1 MVTIVLELLLV
12 TLLVVTSVW
21 CVLVHRRLAALRA
34 DRAALGAFVDALD
47 AATARAERTVHEMKS
62 AGAAATAAVEA
73 QEATLERRREEL
85 DRLVEAAQRMAR
97 RLDELLGRSAR
108 LAAELRTRKD
118 MEVTP
123 AAASAREP
131 GPIGPSETKADEAA
145 ARPARTVDA
154 LLEALQKLR

>member
-21 CVLVHRRLAALRA
+21 CVLVYRRLAALKA

-47 AATARAERTVHEMKS
+47 AATARAERTVHEMRS
-62 AGAAATAAVEA
+62 AGAAVTAAVEA
-73 QEATLERRREEL
+73 HEAALEKRREEL
-85 DRLVEAAQRMAR
+85 DRLVEAAQRMSR

-108 LAAELRTRKD
+108 LAAEFRTRKD
-118 MEVTP
+118 MLVSAAGASPREP
-123 AAASAREP
+123 AASAPPEP
-131 GPIGPSETKADEAA
+131 VAEEAS

>member
-62 AGAAATAAVEA
+62 AGAAATATIEA
-73 QEATLERRREEL
+73 QEAALEKRREEL

-118 MEVTP
+118 MQAAP
-123 AAASAREP
+123 ANGSPREA
-131 GPIGPSETKADEAA
+131 GPIGPPEATA
-145 ARPARTVDA
+145 EEATARPARAVDA